1 MWYQGQ
7 QQQQYGQQ
15 AQVGM
20 QAYTQQAQ
28 LQQQQALGQ
37 QQMGMDQYGQQTGY
51 GHQQAASNMAYGQQA
66 QQSSFTQ
73 AGQQQ
78 GSAQASTAVP
88 GFRDPYAASAGQQTV
103 AAATPATGGSTIQ
116 FDQYGQPY
124 TVTKDTFTAP
134 SANPYAAYAQQ
145 QQQQQQ
151 QQEAQRKA
159 MLEQQQKQL
168 EAQREAQRQDQLKKQ
183 QVCHAI
189 CPTAAC
195 SSEETPKSGVW
206 YLRARL
212 PLSSHCHS
220 GVSFGFRGD
229 GGLCG
234 RFSCLEC

>member
-1 MWYQGQ
+1 
-7 QQQQYGQQ
+7 
-15 AQVGM
+15 M
-20 QAYTQQAQ
+20 QAFTQQAQ
-28 LQQQQALGQ
+28 LQQQQQQALGQ
-37 QQMGMDQYGQQTGY
+37 QQMGIDQYGQQAGY

-66 QQSSFTQ
+66 QQSSFTH

-88 GFRDPYAASAGQQTV
+88 GFRDPYAASAGQQAV

-151 QQEAQRKA
+151 QQQEAQRKA

-183 QVCHAI
+183 QVCHAM
-189 CPTAAC
+189 CSSAAC
-195 SSEETPKSGVW
+195 GSAACGNAATPKKWCVVSTRGNPFRPAVTSACRLVSGATVQCAGA
-206 YLRARL
+206 LDA
-212 PLSSHCHS
+212 
-220 GVSFGFRGD
+220 
-229 GGLCG
+229 
-234 RFSCLEC
+234 